1 MIAIDQAGPA
11 AQAGLLS
18 GDIVIGLDGK
28 RVASVGAL
36 LRALGADK
44 INRTISVDFLR
55 RSEQK
60 RVWIGPVERQ
70 AA

>member
-1 MIAIDQAGPA
+1 M
-11 AQAGLLS
+11 S

-28 RVASVGAL
+28 RVTSVGDL
-36 LRALGADK
+36 LRALDADK
-44 INRTISVDFLR
+44 INRTVSVDVLR

-60 RVWIGPVERQ
+60 RVWIGPVERP